1 VNQTITKDNIIVQ
14 IPSNEVKQS
23 IITNVYSMTGQ
34 LVQSNSMNIP
44 ANQDISQI
52 VDLSSLKNG
61 IYLISV
67 QGVEGMQN
75 FKVVKQ

>member
-1 VNQTITKDNIIVQ
+1 
-14 IPSNEVKQS
+14 
-23 IITNVYSMTGQ
+23 
-34 LVQSNSMNIP
+34 
-44 ANQDISQI
+44 
-52 VDLSSLKNG
+52 LKNG